1 MMFRACIMVLDSCIR
16 RVLPC
21 VLRWIAVSFNIWT
34 QINFLLKWML
44 NYVHIY
50 SNIATW
56 TNELN
61 WHLNGIGG
69 HHHFP
74 WCMISD
80 KQFFQRLIQK
90 IKDNK
95 CKWIKWLNE
104 FKSNIYLDILELMAI
119 GGLHRSMVWEWMWF
133 NDDDDHQWECVCVC
147 EIASLCWP
155 IVSSIR
161 TILYS
166 KLGARHIALVW
177 SSLGFPPDALTL
189 FRLMTIVPFIKF
201 GSERAEREN
210 ERTTDWETQC

>member
-1 MMFRACIMVLDSCIR
+1 MFRTCIMVLDSCIR

-50 SNIATW
+50 LNIATW
-56 TNELN
+56 TNELS
-61 WHLNGIGG
+61 WHLNGIGR

-104 FKSNIYLDILELMAI
+104 FESNIYLDILELMAI

-147 EIASLCWP
+147 VCVWNSVTLLAHCIFHSNNPLLQTG
-155 IVSSIR
+155 R
-161 TILYS
+161 TAHCSGL
-166 KLGARHIALVW
+166 KFT
-177 SSLGFPPDALTL
+177 GFPAWRPNSL
-189 FRLMTIVPFIKF
+189 
-201 GSERAEREN
+201 
-210 ERTTDWETQC
+210 